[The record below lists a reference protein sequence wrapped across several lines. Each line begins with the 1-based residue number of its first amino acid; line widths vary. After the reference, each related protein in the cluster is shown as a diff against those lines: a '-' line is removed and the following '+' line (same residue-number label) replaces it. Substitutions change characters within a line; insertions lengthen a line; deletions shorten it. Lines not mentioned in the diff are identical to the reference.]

1 MPGPSSVAPA
11 QSPPPPHCWP
21 GRRKVSL
28 SEASSPGW
36 AAAGENSPP
45 GRGSGPRLVAEQA
58 GAAGAV
64 GAAGARLS
72 SQGWTCLGGATELG
86 LAEAEEESA
95 LQEVAEEVAQLRMV
109 RDGGDTAG
117 QHRTHLRLVTV

>member
-11 QSPPPPHCWP
+11 QSPPPHCWP

-28 SEASSPGW
+28 SEAKSPGW
-36 AAAGENSPP
+36 AAAGGNSPP
-45 GRGSGPRLVAEQA
+45 GRGSGALLVAEQA
-58 GAAGAV
+58 

-117 QHRTHLRLVTV
+117 QHRTHLLLVTV